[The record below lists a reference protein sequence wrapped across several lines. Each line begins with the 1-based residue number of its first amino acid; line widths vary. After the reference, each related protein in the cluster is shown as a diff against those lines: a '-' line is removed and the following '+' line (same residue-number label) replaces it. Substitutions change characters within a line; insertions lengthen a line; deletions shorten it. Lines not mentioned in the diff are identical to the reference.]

1 MSSEVIKLR
10 KVTQDDLSTLAD
22 QIARYNSS
30 SDLVLS
36 QIRHVDHVDILLM
49 VFEKY
54 FMRNGS
60 MAVLTVEVVSDG
72 NNQTATVVGTGGG
85 QGIFNIS
92 WGANSDYAYETAEFL
107 ESIGFKEC

>member
-1 MSSEVIKLR
+1 MSSEVIQLR
-10 KVTQDDLSTLAD
+10 RLDQGDLSTLAD
-22 QIARYNSS
+22 QIARYNSG

-72 NNQTATVVGTGGG
+72 NSQAATVVGTGGG

-92 WGANSDYAYETAEFL
+92 WGANSDYAYEAAEFL
-107 ESIGFKEC
+107 ESIGFK

>member
-1 MSSEVIKLR
+1 MSSEVIQLR
-10 KVTQDDLSTLAD
+10 RIDQGDLSTLAD
-22 QIARYNSS
+22 QIAQYNSG

-72 NNQTATVVGTGGG
+72 NSQAATVVGTGGG

-107 ESIGFKEC
+107 ESVGFKEC